1 MVGSPDWGI
10 VGESLARLYLTGGL
24 VMAGPNASFGDADLP
39 GHQGRIALAA
49 LATLRQPM
57 SHDDLA
63 DIVWDGQPPS
73 QWKSALAAIMSKTRS
88 LITATGFDGSTM
100 LVSSVGTYSFVPPAD
115 MWIDVEHAARSL
127 DRAEGAFRRG
137 DAAEASREATVAS
150 SILRR
155 PLLAGAECSWLDD
168 ARRRQSDA
176 LYRSMVTLAAAWH
189 ALGDYQ
195 LAAAVAQ
202 SAVDVDPYREI
213 GHRLLI
219 EAESDRDD
227 RGAAT
232 QALERC
238 EAIFANELGVRL
250 STETLRLAR
259 RLRGPSITDS

>member
-1 MVGSPDWGI
+1 
-10 VGESLARLYLTGGL
+10 LYLTGGL
-24 VMAGPNASFGDADLP
+24 VMEGPNASFGDADLP

-49 LATLRQPM
+49 LASLRQPM

-63 DIVWDGQPPS
+63 DVVWDGAPPS

-88 LITATGFDGSTM
+88 LITATGLDGSAM
-100 LVSSVGTYSFVPPAD
+100 LSSSVGTYTFTPPPD

-127 DRAEGAFRRG
+127 DRAEGAMRRG
-137 DAAEASREATVAS
+137 DAAEATRDATVAS

-155 PLLAGAECSWLDD
+155 PLLAGADCSWLDE

-176 LYRSMVTLAAAWH
+176 LYRSLITLAAAWH
-189 ALGDYQ
+189 GLDDHQ
-195 LAAAVAQ
+195 LAASVAQ
-202 SAVDVDPYREI
+202 VAVDLDPYRET

-219 EAESDRDD
+219 EAECDQGD

-238 EAIFANELGVRL
+238 EAVFADELGVQL
-250 STETLRLAR
+250 STETLRLAH
-259 RLRGPSITDS
+259 RLRGSSNPATITDL